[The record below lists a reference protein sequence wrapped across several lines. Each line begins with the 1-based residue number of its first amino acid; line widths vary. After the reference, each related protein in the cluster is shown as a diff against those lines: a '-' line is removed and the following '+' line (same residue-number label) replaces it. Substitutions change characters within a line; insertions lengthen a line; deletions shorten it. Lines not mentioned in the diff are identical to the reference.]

1 MPLTIKIIFC
11 IMLLSAA
18 AILILASRATDYDP
32 RWDEYREESDDR
44 Y

>member
-1 MPLTIKIIFC
+1 MPLIIKIVFAV
-11 IMLLSAA
+11 MLLSAA
-18 AILILASRATDYDP
+18 AILIMASRATDYDP